1 MQQSANSSVLTTNL
15 RHTATT
21 STGQPQT
28 EQDPQHFQVSRPR
41 LPPNNPPP
49 PNAPHYSP
57 DLLREL
63 QAIRAEISQLRQ
75 ENIRLKQENLALRN
89 TLATP
94 NTNAPPAPPT
104 PSDTDMELE
113 ASQAP
118 PHKRKAPPPELPQ
131 THIDNATNDRLGSIE
146 QALTNQRQEYL
157 QLHQTLVSTQNALQA
172 AITDLRGEI
181 QSCVRALTTNANL
194 APTPQEVPLPPSDF
208 DNEQI

>member
-1 MQQSANSSVLTTNL
+1 MTNL
-15 RHTATT
+15 RNKATT
-21 STGQPQT
+21 PTGPPQT
-28 EQDPQHFQVSRPR
+28 EQDPQRFQVSRPR

-63 QAIRAEISQLRQ
+63 QAIRAEIAQLRQ

-94 NTNAPPAPPT
+94 STNAPPALPT

-118 PHKRKAPPPELPQ
+118 PHKRKAPPPENSQ
-131 THIDNATNDRLGSIE
+131 THIDSTTDDRLGSIE

-157 QLHQTLVSTQNALQA
+157 QLHHTLLSTQNALQA

-181 QSCVRALTTNANL
+181 QSCVRALTTNA
-194 APTPQEVPLPPSDF
+194 PTAHEVPLPPSDS